1 MSAANADTSSPNHK
15 TGEMR
20 EDGIPGVLQ
29 MPLGLVFDR
38 QEMRRERRSLPR
50 FLLFLPFWSIGD
62 TLGTTRPNNGIG

>member
-1 MSAANADTSSPNHK
+1 MSAANADTSSLNHK

-38 QEMRRERRSLPR
+38 QEMRRERWSLPR
-50 FLLFLPFWSIGD
+50 FLLFLPFWSVGRHAWN
-62 TLGTTRPNNGIG
+62 TRPNDVV